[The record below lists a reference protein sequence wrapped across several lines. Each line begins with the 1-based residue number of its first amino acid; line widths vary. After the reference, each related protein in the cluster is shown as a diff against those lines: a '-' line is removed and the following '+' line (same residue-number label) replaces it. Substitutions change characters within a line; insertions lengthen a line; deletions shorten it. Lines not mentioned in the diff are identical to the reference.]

1 MTHVCY
7 IIDYTFTDPPD
18 PPTIMGYTEGTP
30 IETGTTQTMTCVS
43 QGGNPLPTLRW
54 FRKDKE
60 VIKYFFF
67 KTTKIIK

>member
-1 MTHVCY
+1 MSYHRLF
-7 IIDYTFTDPPD
+7 FTDPPD

-54 FRKDKE
+54 FRKEKE
-60 VIKYFFF
+60 VIKYFLYH
-67 KTTKIIK
+67 